1 MQISIEWFR
10 LFYHSNIMYRKS
22 LLQLMTAIL
31 VVLCFGLVSCSSDD
45 VEEGSNISYTS
56 DEIVELLKGEW
67 VISGHV
73 QVLSLESNEKTID
86 SDYTGTIEFTEA
98 KKYKISS
105 SKMPYKEKG
114 VASEVDISRFLSHA
128 GTYSILRKEGK
139 TYLTL
144 DNEPF
149 LIVSLTK
156 NSFRLIENEDV
167 VVGYRFDGSSI
178 EKVRYHYYITIV
190 SI

>member
-1 MQISIEWFR
+1 
-10 LFYHSNIMYRKS
+10 
-22 LLQLMTAIL
+22 MTAIL